1 MVWQLTRTH
10 SGKAQSQAQVSESGR
25 RLCHCLYFRH
35 FWAQGLV
42 PSQCLLV
49 ETGSTVLKCLE
60 EKLHLNLVLKEKE
73 KMVIWGRNSVYPHFL
88 SLSLLL

>member
-1 MVWQLTRTH
+1 MGYGRTR
-10 SGKAQSQAQVSESGR
+10 GLAAFVS
-25 RLCHCLYFRH
+25 
-35 FWAQGLV
+35 WVPAQGLV

-49 ETGSTVLKCLE
+49 EAGSTVLKCLE

>member
-10 SGKAQSQAQVSESGR
+10 SGKAQSQAQVSERGR

-42 PSQCLLV
+42 PSQLQFQNAKSSLARERRC
-49 ETGSTVLKCLE
+49 G
-60 EKLHLNLVLKEKE
+60 
-73 KMVIWGRNSVYPHFL
+73 WGQQGCL
-88 SLSLLL
+88 SLTPALEPARLAPGPCPL

>member
-1 MVWQLTRTH
+1 MSWALGETMGYGRTR
-10 SGKAQSQAQVSESGR
+10 GLAAFVS
-25 RLCHCLYFRH
+25 
-35 FWAQGLV
+35 WVPAQGLV

-49 ETGSTVLKCLE
+49 EAGSTVLKCLE